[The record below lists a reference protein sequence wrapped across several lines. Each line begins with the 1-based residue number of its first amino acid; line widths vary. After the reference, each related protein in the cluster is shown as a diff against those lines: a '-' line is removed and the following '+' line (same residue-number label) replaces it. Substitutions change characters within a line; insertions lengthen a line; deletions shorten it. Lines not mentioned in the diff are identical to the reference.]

1 MIPLKMTSNKTLNCR
16 GDDAEPVYQICQQS
30 LTRDYQV
37 IQIKDENRRIKMILR
52 ATDHNSFTTVVSLPA
67 TRKRPAVAF
76 DHGSFP
82 KKRRST
88 SYHAHYRRSVAK
100 AAARS
105 VGQPTVRK
113 RLLPQNEGHEPKRPR
128 VAESQDSDSDN
139 RSPSIDNDWFIQ
151 VGLSAKDI
159 EVLDNGEWLTDEHI
173 SAAQRLLRRQFP
185 TFGGL
190 QEPVLGEILQFEP
203 MTTDGAQIMLNG
215 GGHWVT
221 VCRANSEIKLLDSK
235 NEGLNSKLSSQI
247 INLCGD
253 KVGRS
258 LGLQVQ
264 LPVMHP
270 QRGSSDCG
278 LFAVAY
284 ATEVAFGGRPE
295 LTVFDQKAMRKHLK
309 CCLESQKMTPFPR
322 KNCAQR
328 TSRNV
333 GCKAQTLRN

>member
-1 MIPLKMTSNKTLNCR
+1 MANKMILKKTSNFQN
-16 GDDAEPVYQICQQS
+16 DDAELIHRQS

-52 ATDHNSFTTVVSLPA
+52 ATDNSFTTLGSLETA
-67 TRKRPAVAF
+67 LARPVTAF
-76 DHGSFP
+76 GRSSFP
-82 KKRRST
+82 RKSKST
-88 SYHAHYRRSVAK
+88 SQHACYRHSVAK
-100 AAARS
+100 AVAKS
-105 VGQPTVRK
+105 VLQPAVRK
-113 RLLPQNEGHEPKRPR
+113 RLLSQDEGHCKPKRPC
-128 VAESQDSDSDN
+128 VAESRDCDN
-139 RSPSIDNDWFIQ
+139 DKKSPSIDGDEFVR
-151 VGLSAKDI
+151 VGLTAKDI
-159 EVLDNGEWLTDEHI
+159 EILDDGEWLTDEHI

-185 TFGGL
+185 AFGGL

-221 VCRANSEIKLLDSK
+221 ICRRNNEVKLLDSK
-235 NEGLNSKLSSQI
+235 NEGLNSRLSSQI
-247 INLCGD
+247 LNLCGD
-253 KVGRS
+253 KAGRS
-258 LGLQVQ
+258 SGLQVQ

-309 CCLESQKMTPFPR
+309 YCLESQKMKPFPR

-333 GCKAQTLRN
+333 GSKAQALRN